1 MSNVRAHMSDHV
13 RRWEELLNPD
23 ITRERLISASL
34 YIAAY
39 EILKKSICDR
49 IRDFYCFGFGVT
61 GDLID
66 SKYQSEVLARNR
78 SRLYASLSWLQ
89 ENDVLDASDIEA
101 FEKVKAARNVLAH
114 NLQGLV
120 LGELPPSHVALFPE
134 LVRLIRKIEI
144 WWVVNVEIPTNP
156 DYDGQEILEE
166 HVVPGPVIMLQI
178 MQEVASGNSEYLA
191 RYQGA
196 SGES

>member
-1 MSNVRAHMSDHV
+1 MSDHV

-23 ITRERLISASL
+23 ITRRRLVSASL
-34 YIAAY
+34 YIAAF
-39 EILKKSICDR
+39 EILKQSICDR
-49 IRDFYCFGFGVT
+49 IRDFYCFGFGVA

-66 SKYQSEVLARNR
+66 PKYQSEVLSRNG

-89 ENDVLDASDIEA
+89 EKGVLEASDIES
-101 FEKVKAARNVLAH
+101 FDQVKVARNALAH

-120 LGELPPSHVALFPE
+120 LGDLPPRHVTLFPE
-134 LVRLIRKIEI
+134 LVALLRKIET
-144 WWVVNVEIPTNP
+144 WWMINVEIPTNP
-156 DYDGQEILEE
+156 DYDGQEILKE

-191 RYQGA
+191 FFKGA
-196 SGES
+196 ANEP

>member
-1 MSNVRAHMSDHV
+1 MSDHV

>member
-1 MSNVRAHMSDHV
+1 MSDHV

-39 EILKKSICDR
+39 EILKQSICDR
-49 IRDFYCFGFGVT
+49 IRDFYCFGLGVT

-66 SKYQSEVLARNR
+66 LKYQSAVLSRNR

-101 FEKVKAARNVLAH
+101 FEQVKTARNALAH

-120 LGELPPSHVALFPE
+120 LGELPPSHVTLFPE
-134 LVRLIRKIEI
+134 LVRLIRKIET

-166 HVVPGPVIMLQI
+166 HVVPSPVIMLQI
-178 MQEVASGNSEYLA
+178 MQEVASGNSDYLA
-191 RYQGA
+191 RYQRG
-196 SGES
+196 GG